1 MLQLP
6 SLKRAARST
15 IEHLSKILALDLAAW
30 MHSKLEKNLPQIVAS
45 TFRDFAHMPV
55 RAQKALFGRWD
66 FFGCLVN
73 DGTGRI
79 EIRFFAWSEAG

>member
-30 MHSKLEKNLPQIVAS
+30 MHSKFKKNLSLIGAS
-45 TFRDFAHMPV
+45 TFRDLAHMSV
-55 RAQKALFGRWD
+55 RAQKALFGRRD
-66 FFGCLVN
+66 FFGCLV
-73 DGTGRI
+73 DGGTGRI
-79 EIRFFAWSEAG
+79 EIRFFAWSETG